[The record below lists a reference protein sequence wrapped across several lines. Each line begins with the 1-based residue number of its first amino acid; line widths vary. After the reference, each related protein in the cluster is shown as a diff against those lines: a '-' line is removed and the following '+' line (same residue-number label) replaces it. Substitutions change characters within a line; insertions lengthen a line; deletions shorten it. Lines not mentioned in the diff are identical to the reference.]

1 MDAEIELELAQGQL
15 QLPTCCMG
23 GLGTGLVVAGASGTP
38 GCRGGGLEGGTRQG
52 QGVELMTG
60 AVVDHSGV
68 TPPHRGG
75 ERHEGHRRH
84 HRRKLYSPA
93 QVCAQESQ
101 WLDSVSLLIKDSFE
115 GEMLMIDNLSGSVFH
130 HYSST
135 SPPIWKDYK
144 GNLQEIR
151 LAEVEQASL
160 MSEQLSDKSSSL
172 VLPDDLSLDDHSDY
186 QLLVRDGKEER
197 GSSDSHSSEE
207 LRGIQAGCG
216 GRWGPGGSR
225 PHSRG
230 PEDGVGFLLEVGV
243 QPQFQSQSLQFLHH
257 NRDGDGHHS
266 DQVGSVGC
274 RGSSSPLF
282 HLPVKFFHP
291 TTATATAVPPPIPR
305 TGVDPGGREA
315 SRLPSPASWD
325 SRVLASPGANSRV
338 LDSQVRGHEVILVEG
353 VFM

>member
-1 MDAEIELELAQGQL
+1 
-15 QLPTCCMG
+15 
-23 GLGTGLVVAGASGTP
+23 
-38 GCRGGGLEGGTRQG
+38 
-52 QGVELMTG
+52 MTG

-84 HRRKLYSPA
+84 HRQKLYSPA

-135 SPPIWKDYK
+135 SSPVWKDYK

-172 VLPDDLSLDDHSDY
+172 ALPDDLSLDDHSDY

-216 GRWGPGGSR
+216 GS
-225 PHSRG
+225 
-230 PEDGVGFLLEVGV
+230 
-243 QPQFQSQSLQFLHH
+243 
-257 NRDGDGHHS
+257 
-266 DQVGSVGC
+266 
-274 RGSSSPLF
+274 
-282 HLPVKFFHP
+282 
-291 TTATATAVPPPIPR
+291 
-305 TGVDPGGREA
+305 
-315 SRLPSPASWD
+315 
-325 SRVLASPGANSRV
+325 
-338 LDSQVRGHEVILVEG
+338 
-353 VFM
+353 